1 MPASAPF
8 YLWVET
14 EGFGGLPNT
23 QQVKYDLLHSEIE
36 SLLKKGQ
43 TCWSYRI
50 LEVTWCEAAGV
61 SAVSS
66 GTFLI
71 KTIYKKIKEETKQN
85 RTLKVLFILLILLES
100 QKLMSCSN
108 WGFTQLL
115 HDSSKCKSK
124 ECAALKQH

>member
-1 MPASAPF
+1 MPVSAPF

-14 EGFGGLPNT
+14 EGFGRLPNT
-23 QQVKYDLLHSEIE
+23 QQVKYDLLHSKIE

-50 LEVTWCEAAGV
+50 LEATWYEAAGV

-71 KTIYKKIKEETKQN
+71 KTIYKKNQRKKQTKQD
-85 RTLKVLFILLILLES
+85 TEGLIYTS
-100 QKLMSCSN
+100 YFVGVTKTHVM
-108 WGFTQLL
+108 
-115 HDSSKCKSK
+115 
-124 ECAALKQH
+124 

>member
-1 MPASAPF
+1 MPVSAPF

-14 EGFGGLPNT
+14 EGFGRLPNT
-23 QQVKYDLLHSEIE
+23 QQVKYDLLHSKIE

-50 LEVTWCEAAGV
+50 LEATWCEAAGV

-66 GTFLI
+66 WTFLI
-71 KTIYKKIKEETKQN
+71 KTIYKKIKEKNKQN
-85 RTLKVLFILLILLES
+85 RTLKVLFILPILSES

-108 WGFTQLL
+108 WGFTRLL